1 MRSLML
7 ATDIDGLRKAVEP
20 LVLCAVT
27 IDAKSQIQVHP
38 RIDLGHLSPHRT
50 HRFLLEIHNL
60 GKVQVP
66 LSVQSA
72 DGSPAVTDPRFEIR
86 IVENIFSSA
95 KLTGEEFE
103 WKLIELRWREAG
115 DYQIEVSASDLP
127 TRNENSGL
135 FRLSVPTKEAGS
147 D

>member
-1 MRSLML
+1 
-7 ATDIDGLRKAVEP
+7 
-20 LVLCAVT
+20 
-27 IDAKSQIQVHP
+27 
-38 RIDLGHLSPHRT
+38 
-50 HRFLLEIHNL
+50 
-60 GKVQVP
+60 
-66 LSVQSA
+66 
-72 DGSPAVTDPRFEIR
+72 
-86 IVENIFSSA
+86 VENIFSSA